1 MAAAVE
7 FLSVVELNS
16 EYNNAPIGIFDSGF
30 GGLTVARA
38 VMDQLGGESIMYI
51 GDGANGPYGPKPIA
65 DVRQHATAIAD
76 ELVERGCK
84 MIVIAC
90 NTASAAFLHDARERY
105 DVPVIEVIQP
115 AVRRAIAT
123 TRNGKVGVISSRRR
137 YGRTPTKICFPSRRV
152 SK

>member
-65 DVRQHATAIAD
+65 DVRQHATAIAIHLD
-76 ELVERGCK
+76 HSR
-84 MIVIAC
+84 IYSTSIDT
-90 NTASAAFLHDARERY
+90 NT
-105 DVPVIEVIQP
+105 I
-115 AVRRAIAT
+115 
-123 TRNGKVGVISSRRR
+123 
-137 YGRTPTKICFPSRRV
+137 
-152 SK
+152 